1 MYKTPE
7 EEMATIR
14 NLMWFLAKT
23 EGDADVL
30 LDGAV
35 YLADKYNSAIARKE
49 WLEKSGGCQVDGIA
63 AEVKALQARKT
74 AIAKRAERIAGYLQE
89 ALAGQKFETPKC
101 SITYRNSTAVVIG
114 DSATVV
120 EYLESHGHTD
130 CVTYAE
136 PKIDKNEL
144 KKLLNDGEVPGASL
158 EKRQNMQIK

>member
-1 MYKTPE
+1 MTLYDIDNRLQELVDPE
-7 EEMATIR
+7 TGEIADYEAFEALDMERNRKLENMACWIK
-14 NLMWFLAKT
+14 NMK
-23 EGDADVL
+23 AD
-30 LDGAV
+30 
-35 YLADKYNSAIARKE
+35 
-49 WLEKSGGCQVDGIA
+49 VDGIA

-120 EYLESHGHTD
+120 EYLEIHGHTD

>member
-1 MYKTPE
+1 MTLYEIDNRLQELVDPE
-7 EEMATIR
+7 TGEIADYEAFEALDMERNRKLENMACWIK
-14 NLMWFLAKT
+14 NMK
-23 EGDADVL
+23 AD
-30 LDGAV
+30 
-35 YLADKYNSAIARKE
+35 
-49 WLEKSGGCQVDGIA
+49 VDGIA

-144 KKLLNDGEVPGASL
+144 KKLLNDEEVPGASL
-158 EKRQNMQIK
+158 AKRQKMQIK

>member
-1 MYKTPE
+1 MTLYDIDNRLQELVDPE
-7 EEMATIR
+7 TGEIADYEAFEALDMERNRKLENMACWIK
-14 NLMWFLAKT
+14 NMK
-23 EGDADVL
+23 ADM
-30 LDGAV
+30 
-35 YLADKYNSAIARKE
+35 
-49 WLEKSGGCQVDGIA
+49 DGIA

-158 EKRQNMQIK
+158 AKRQNMQIK

>member
-1 MYKTPE
+1 MTLYDIDNRLQELVDPETGEIADYKAFE
-7 EEMATIR
+7 ALDMERNRKLENMACWIK
-14 NLMWFLAKT
+14 NMK
-23 EGDADVL
+23 ADM
-30 LDGAV
+30 
-35 YLADKYNSAIARKE
+35 
-49 WLEKSGGCQVDGIA
+49 DGIA

-158 EKRQNMQIK
+158 AKRQNMQIK

>member
-1 MYKTPE
+1 MTLYDIDNRLQELVDPE
-7 EEMATIR
+7 TGEIADYEAFEALDMERNRKLENMACWIK
-14 NLMWFLAKT
+14 NMK
-23 EGDADVL
+23 AD
-30 LDGAV
+30 
-35 YLADKYNSAIARKE
+35 
-49 WLEKSGGCQVDGIA
+49 VDGIA

>member
-1 MYKTPE
+1 MTLYDIDNRLQELVDPKTGE
-7 EEMATIR
+7 IADYEAFEALDMERNRKLENMACWIK
-14 NLMWFLAKT
+14 NMK
-23 EGDADVL
+23 ADM
-30 LDGAV
+30 
-35 YLADKYNSAIARKE
+35 
-49 WLEKSGGCQVDGIA
+49 DGIA
-63 AEVKALQARKT
+63 TEVKALQARKKVIENRTKRIT
-74 AIAKRAERIAGYLQE
+74 AYLQE

-130 CVTYAE
+130 CITYAE
-136 PKIDKNEL
+136 PEINKNEL

>member
-1 MYKTPE
+1 MTLYEIDNRLQELVDPE
-7 EEMATIR
+7 TGEIADYEAFEALDMERNRKLENMACWIK
-14 NLMWFLAKT
+14 NMK
-23 EGDADVL
+23 AD
-30 LDGAV
+30 
-35 YLADKYNSAIARKE
+35 
-49 WLEKSGGCQVDGIA
+49 VDGIA

-158 EKRQNMQIK
+158 AKRQNMQIK